1 MKTALFVGAAA
12 LSVVAIVL
20 NDQRLAVLLA
30 AVSYGIAAWRNNNSM
45 AAVGA
50 AHAVAAAVS
59 PAATFVLLQ
68 AAPAALAV
76 LPLKESPLA
85 VPVAAVLPVAASAF
99 MRLFAAVDG
108 GVPDLS
114 ALLPYFAVAA
124 AMAIIL
130 YAARR

>member
-1 MKTALFVGAAA
+1 MKTALFVAASA

-20 NDQRLAVLLA
+20 NDQKLAVLLA
-30 AVSYGIAAWRNNNSM
+30 AAAYGIAAWRNNSSM

-59 PAATFVLLQ
+59 
-68 AAPAALAV
+68 PAALAV

-85 VPVAAVLPVAASAF
+85 VPVAAVLPIAASAF
-99 MRLFAAVDG
+99 MRLFASVDG

-114 ALLPYFAVAA
+114 SMLPYFAVAV

>member
-1 MKTALFVGAAA
+1 MRTALFVGVAA

-30 AVSYGIAAWRNNNSM
+30 AAAYGIAAWRNNNSM

-59 PAATFVLLQ
+59 PAAILVLLQ

-85 VPVAAVLPVAASAF
+85 VPVAAVLPIAASAF
-99 MRLFAAVDG
+99 MRLFATMD

-114 ALLPYFAVAA
+114 AMLPYFAVAV